1 MFEVIFLLL
10 LYFLS
15 KSVFTIIGA
24 CLVIFGIVFGII
36 CIVKSARV
44 KKLSKKTF
52 AVAVSALVVGV
63 CLVVFTP
70 IVKRQISYAKI
81 AKIGPRVDAT
91 AGSDEFVYNGVTYV
105 MERFADHDNTPS
117 NGVPKFVLYYTNL
130 DEYFQVFEIQTINGD
145 VCYRL
150 ENDVFYYFPK
160 DSYDDIEKY
169 YKESAPMAFYAAIYD
184 QGAFSSRDEY
194 EKKGSFDF
202 KRIDI
207 DRELFD
213 KIDEYCWQNLVI
225 FDRTD
230 DVKVYYIYGQ
240 TEDGVYSSEKR
251 RVAVVGDMVLWSF
264 SDYKDDGVMEGY
276 KLEPEDEQKVR
287 EAIKKVYG

>member
-10 LYFLS
+10 LHFLS
-15 KSVFTIIGA
+15 KSIFTIIGA
-24 CLVIFGIVFGII
+24 CLIIFGIVFGII
-36 CIVKSARV
+36 CIAKSARV

-81 AKIGPRVDAT
+81 AKIGPRVDTT

-105 MERFADHDNTPS
+105 MEDFAEHGGSPS
-117 NGVPKFVLYYTNL
+117 DGVPKFVLYYTDL
-130 DEYFQVFEIQTINGD
+130 DEYIQVFEVETVNGD
-145 VCYRL
+145 VCYKL
-150 ENDVFYYFPK
+150 ENGDFYYVRK
-160 DSYDDIEKY
+160 DTYDDIQDYYEK
-169 YKESAPMAFYAAIYD
+169 SAPMTFYAAIYD
-184 QGAFSSRDEY
+184 QGNFPTRDKY
-194 EKKGSFDF
+194 EKDGNFDF

-213 KIDEYCWQNLVI
+213 KISNYYGQNLVRL
-225 FDRTD
+225 DLTD
-230 DVKVYYIYGQ
+230 EVKEYYIYGQ
-240 TEDGVYSSEKR
+240 TADGIHSTTKM
-251 RVAVVGDMVLWSF
+251 RVAVVGDTVLWRF
-264 SDYKDDGVMEGY
+264 YDNKEDGFIEGY
-276 KLEPEDEQKVR
+276 TLEPEDEQKVR